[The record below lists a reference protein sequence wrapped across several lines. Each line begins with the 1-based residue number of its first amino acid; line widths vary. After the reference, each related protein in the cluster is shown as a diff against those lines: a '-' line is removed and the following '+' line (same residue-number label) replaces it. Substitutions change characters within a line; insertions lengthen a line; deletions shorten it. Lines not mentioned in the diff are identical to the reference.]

1 MTLCYPKG
9 NWSVYDKIHP
19 LQVISSLV
27 RVYPVLPDADE
38 LINRMGFKHQLFNMD
53 SANNIY
59 LNTEATTGISSVI
72 IRTNNWLVSYEL
84 TQIGR
89 YK

>member
-9 NWSVYDKIHP
+9 NWSVYDKIHS